1 MEEFEKKRIEKT
13 FKDRRKKAMAD
24 IRYNV
29 TITTT
34 TNTDN
39 YSGVQMDVND
49 DWVMIVAGE
58 KCTAYPVCNVI
69 RIVYSIVK

>member
-1 MEEFEKKRIEKT
+1 MDEFDKRRIEEMMK
-13 FKDRRKKAMAD
+13 KNRRAKMAD

-49 DWVMIVAGE
+49 SWVMIVAGD

-69 RIVYSIVK
+69 RIVYSVIK